1 MGTQVT
7 GRKRIPNREK
17 MTAEDDAL
25 SQIAREAEAR
35 LAAKRA
41 ARAEAREIRM
51 RELERQQKEE
61 ESERYSRHSRRNTSI
76 SDDEERMSVG
86 SRGSLRPSTL
96 CSEATRS
103 RSQRGSVYEESLF
116 TSGRRFSGSSCR
128 VPSEYSGFLGS
139 SSRASSRASSA
150 RASPVVEER
159 MDRDFF
165 DKGSRTAST
174 LSAATLASLGGGS
187 SRRGSCDTSISADT
201 EASIREMKD
210 SLTEV
215 EEKYRRAM
223 VSNAQL
229 DNEKSNLMYQVDTL
243 RDTLMELEEQMCEM
257 RREYEEK
264 AKDYE
269 RERHAHAVLKVQF
282 TEMKESL
289 KQSEELLV
297 EAQQLRL
304 KQHNYVREISDLQET
319 LEWKEKKIG
328 ALERQK
334 EYSDSMR
341 DERNAFR
348 DQVLRL
354 QDALK
359 KHGITLTSEPTTNGD
374 AGESV
379 IDGHVTSESASQLA
393 QDSDSI
399 LGRGPYS
406 MDHSRQVC
414 IYLDIIPEITQE
426 EDGCLDDH
434 QTPQIE
440 AGVSEEARVAESSS
454 SQFNQ
459 TALLPEKTPEE
470 AGEEEE
476 DTQKMATPPCQETKS
491 HQVQDPAEVESASV
505 ILKDGEDMRV
515 EYGSEDVDDNEG
527 ISTHTDSQYLKPDTD
542 TSEPER
548 TNEERGESFA
558 CVSDATVTENDRQST
573 HTPVESSTSDS
584 QLNSTDELIEPP
596 KEEKSEYIDPG
607 IEVGSDPVSES
618 GLSAVSK
625 YIQDQTGESSDL
637 KNCEIVTEVSTN
649 YSSEAHSPE
658 HEVVC
663 EEDTLLSDSQATD
676 TLKVEPAEGFMESI
690 NEVGSPPEDSRVTI
704 SEDENSPYPSEGRI
718 NPQLDDI
725 TEGPVSE
732 TSAVEVHTDA
742 VAQADADA
750 DSGMNNEEDALEALD
765 EAKLQQHCIIHEK
778 VPEED
783 QSQSHLISENTA
795 LDVVNNSS
803 SADVETLGESKI
815 VSLSENSTEW
825 QAEGDVSARLTETE
839 NTLKTVT
846 DQLETSGANEDTLKT
861 VTDQSETSDACEDT
875 LKTVTDQSET
885 SDACEDTLKSVRD
898 QSETSDACEDTLK
911 TVTDQSETSDACED
925 TLKTVT
931 DQSETSDACED
942 TLKSVRDQSETSGAN
957 VELVECDEETLTSKA
972 VDIISL
978 QIPSGLDASS
988 EEHTMTGITKATG
1001 PCGTSGEVTMDIALK
1016 QEKLHDITHMNVLIE
1031 QVESS
1036 QEDNRK
1042 TEHVIVS
1049 KTETPVRAEV
1059 ISEISF
1065 DAQLTDIDAAT
1076 GTISEDTINDMPEA
1090 EMASVVIPG
1099 EGSCKHSHHEEN
1111 SESAETELRADAPL
1125 GGIEDGAELA
1135 HLGEPAGSPHAD
1147 KSLTEDAPAENE
1159 IIAAAAEPSSAAN
1172 SMSRPQNESGAAT
1185 GEVSAF
1191 PEVTSKFAD
1200 TEERSTSDSGDDRA
1214 DSQSAPVSLSS
1225 EDKAEEFNKVAEKPV
1240 PSPGQRPGP
1249 SSCEKESTDASTQT
1263 HIQVAAG
1270 REDSVDETTSEET
1283 TSVQGSGSVLC
1294 AGESTDATSSPHI
1307 EVTIRRGG
1315 GAEETAE
1322 EEMTTASIQTEST
1335 EEEIPIVR
1343 GAEAL
1348 EDSQDDLKFLQSCV
1362 LATQLDFEF
1371 DQAQDL
1377 TGSAVAIPVEPVE
1390 EIIKDGFTGKAFKKK
1405 KFKIKRK
1412 GVKRKGDCRLS

>member
-51 RELERQQKEE
+51 RELERQQKERYYGLDSKWGHIEQWME

-86 SRGSLRPSTL
+86 SRGSLRGNFMSSELCGST
-96 CSEATRS
+96 S
-103 RSQRGSVYEESLF
+103 SLP
-116 TSGRRFSGSSCR
+116 SCR
-128 VPSEYSGFLGS
+128 FHSRPSEYSGFLGS

-282 TEMKESL
+282 TEMKETL

-491 HQVQDPAEVESASV
+491 HQVQDPAEVQSASV

-625 YIQDQTGESSDL
+625 DIQDQTGESSDL
-637 KNCEIVTEVSTN
+637 KNFEIVIEVSTN
-649 YSSEAHSPE
+649 YSSEAHSPD

-718 NPQLDDI
+718 NPQLDDK

-846 DQLETSGANEDTLKT
+846 DQLETSDACEDTLKT

-875 LKTVTDQSET
+875 LKTVT
-885 SDACEDTLKSVRD
+885 D

-1065 DAQLTDIDAAT
+1065 DAQLTDIDVAT

-1125 GGIEDGAELA
+1125 GGVEDNRGIEDGAELA
-1135 HLGEPAGSPHAD
+1135 HLGEPAGSPHTD
-1147 KSLTEDAPAENE
+1147 KSLTEDTPAENE
-1159 IIAAAAEPSSAAN
+1159 IIAAAAEPSSVAN

-1240 PSPGQRPGP
+1240 SSPGQRPGP

-1307 EVTIRRGG
+1307 EVTTRRGG

-1412 GVKRKGDCRLS
+1412 GVKRKEDCRLS

>member
-51 RELERQQKEE
+51 RELERQQKEIHHGSKRYYGLDSKWGHIEQWME

-86 SRGSLRPSTL
+86 SRGSLRGNFMSSELCGST
-96 CSEATRS
+96 S
-103 RSQRGSVYEESLF
+103 SLP
-116 TSGRRFSGSSCR
+116 SCR
-128 VPSEYSGFLGS
+128 FHSRPSEYSGFLGS

-282 TEMKESL
+282 TEMKETL

-297 EAQQLRL
+297 
-304 KQHNYVREISDLQET
+304 
-319 LEWKEKKIG
+319 
-328 ALERQK
+328 
-334 EYSDSMR
+334 
-341 DERNAFR
+341 
-348 DQVLRL
+348 
-354 QDALK
+354 

-491 HQVQDPAEVESASV
+491 HQVQDPAEVQSASV

-625 YIQDQTGESSDL
+625 DIQDQTGESSDL
-637 KNCEIVTEVSTN
+637 KNFEIVIEVSTN
-649 YSSEAHSPE
+649 YSSEAHSPD

-718 NPQLDDI
+718 NPQLDDK

-846 DQLETSGANEDTLKT
+846 DQLETSDACEDTLKT

-875 LKTVTDQSET
+875 LKTVT
-885 SDACEDTLKSVRD
+885 D

-1065 DAQLTDIDAAT
+1065 DAQLTDIDVAT

-1125 GGIEDGAELA
+1125 GGVEDNRGIEDGAELA
-1135 HLGEPAGSPHAD
+1135 HLGEPAGSPHTD
-1147 KSLTEDAPAENE
+1147 KSLTEDTPAENE
-1159 IIAAAAEPSSAAN
+1159 IIAAAAEPSSVAN

-1240 PSPGQRPGP
+1240 SSPGQRPGP

-1307 EVTIRRGG
+1307 EVTTRRGG

-1412 GVKRKGDCRLS
+1412 GVKRKEDCRLS

>member
-51 RELERQQKEE
+51 RELERQQKERYYGLDSKWGHIEQWME

-86 SRGSLRPSTL
+86 SRGSLR
-96 CSEATRS
+96 
-103 RSQRGSVYEESLF
+103 
-116 TSGRRFSGSSCR
+116 
-128 VPSEYSGFLGS
+128 PSEYSGFLGS

-282 TEMKESL
+282 TEMKETL

-491 HQVQDPAEVESASV
+491 HQVQDPAEVQSASV

-625 YIQDQTGESSDL
+625 DIQDQTGESSDL
-637 KNCEIVTEVSTN
+637 KNFEIVIEVSTN
-649 YSSEAHSPE
+649 YSSEAHSPD

-718 NPQLDDI
+718 NPQLDDK

-825 QAEGDVSARLTETE
+825 QAE
-839 NTLKTVT
+839 
-846 DQLETSGANEDTLKT
+846 
-861 VTDQSETSDACEDT
+861 
-875 LKTVTDQSET
+875 
-885 SDACEDTLKSVRD
+885 
-898 QSETSDACEDTLK
+898 
-911 TVTDQSETSDACED
+911 
-925 TLKTVT
+925 
-931 DQSETSDACED
+931 
-942 TLKSVRDQSETSGAN
+942 
-957 VELVECDEETLTSKA
+957 ELVECDEETLTSKA

-1065 DAQLTDIDAAT
+1065 DAQLTDIDVAT

-1125 GGIEDGAELA
+1125 GGVEDNRGIEDGAELA
-1135 HLGEPAGSPHAD
+1135 HLGEPAGSPHTD
-1147 KSLTEDAPAENE
+1147 KSLTEDTPAENE
-1159 IIAAAAEPSSAAN
+1159 IIAAAAEPSSVAN

-1240 PSPGQRPGP
+1240 SSPGQRPGP

-1307 EVTIRRGG
+1307 EVTTRRGG

-1412 GVKRKGDCRLS
+1412 EIRLRKLVEERENLVDQVRKLKAQVDQTQRNGTDDGTGTDEDLLQNGMDPHILDLQRDANRQISDLKFKLVKSEQEVTALEQNIIRLEGQVTRYKSASENAEKVEDELKVEKRRLQRELRSALDRIDELEASNNHLSKRLEKMKANRSALLAQQ

>member
-51 RELERQQKEE
+51 RELERQQKE
-61 ESERYSRHSRRNTSI
+61 I

-86 SRGSLRPSTL
+86 SRGSLRGNFMSSELCGST
-96 CSEATRS
+96 S
-103 RSQRGSVYEESLF
+103 SLP
-116 TSGRRFSGSSCR
+116 SCR
-128 VPSEYSGFLGS
+128 FHSRPSEYSGFLGS

-282 TEMKESL
+282 TEMKETL

-491 HQVQDPAEVESASV
+491 HQVQDPAEVQSASV

-625 YIQDQTGESSDL
+625 DIQDQTGESSDL
-637 KNCEIVTEVSTN
+637 KNFEIVIEVSTN
-649 YSSEAHSPE
+649 YSSEAHSPD

-718 NPQLDDI
+718 NPQLDDK

-846 DQLETSGANEDTLKT
+846 DQLETSDACEDTLKT

-875 LKTVTDQSET
+875 LKTVT
-885 SDACEDTLKSVRD
+885 D

-1065 DAQLTDIDAAT
+1065 DAQLTDIDVAT

-1125 GGIEDGAELA
+1125 GGVEDNRGIEDGAELA
-1135 HLGEPAGSPHAD
+1135 HLGEPAGSPHTD
-1147 KSLTEDAPAENE
+1147 KSLTEDTPAENE
-1159 IIAAAAEPSSAAN
+1159 IIAAAAEPSSVAN

-1240 PSPGQRPGP
+1240 SSPGQRPGP

-1307 EVTIRRGG
+1307 EVTTRRGG

-1412 GVKRKGDCRLS
+1412 GVKRKEDCRLS

>member
-51 RELERQQKEE
+51 RELERQQKE
-61 ESERYSRHSRRNTSI
+61 I

-86 SRGSLRPSTL
+86 SRGSLR
-96 CSEATRS
+96 
-103 RSQRGSVYEESLF
+103 
-116 TSGRRFSGSSCR
+116 
-128 VPSEYSGFLGS
+128 
-139 SSRASSRASSA
+139 
-150 RASPVVEER
+150 VEER

-282 TEMKESL
+282 TEMKETL

-491 HQVQDPAEVESASV
+491 HQVQDPAEVQSASV

-625 YIQDQTGESSDL
+625 DIQDQTGESSDL
-637 KNCEIVTEVSTN
+637 KNFEIVIEVSTN
-649 YSSEAHSPE
+649 YSSEAHSPD

-718 NPQLDDI
+718 NPQLDDK

-846 DQLETSGANEDTLKT
+846 DQLETSDACEDTLKT

-875 LKTVTDQSET
+875 LKTVT
-885 SDACEDTLKSVRD
+885 D

-1065 DAQLTDIDAAT
+1065 DAQLTDIDVAT

-1125 GGIEDGAELA
+1125 GGVEDNRGIEDGAELA
-1135 HLGEPAGSPHAD
+1135 HLGEPAGSPHTD
-1147 KSLTEDAPAENE
+1147 KSLTEDTPAENE
-1159 IIAAAAEPSSAAN
+1159 IIAAAAEPSSVAN

-1240 PSPGQRPGP
+1240 SSPGQRPGP

-1307 EVTIRRGG
+1307 EVTTRRGG

-1412 GVKRKGDCRLS
+1412 GVKRKEDCRLS

>member
-86 SRGSLRPSTL
+86 SRGSLRGNFMSSELCGST
-96 CSEATRS
+96 S
-103 RSQRGSVYEESLF
+103 SLP
-116 TSGRRFSGSSCR
+116 SCR
-128 VPSEYSGFLGS
+128 FHSRPSEYSGFLGS

-282 TEMKESL
+282 TEMKETL

-491 HQVQDPAEVESASV
+491 HQVQDPAEVQSASV

-625 YIQDQTGESSDL
+625 DIQDQTGESSDL
-637 KNCEIVTEVSTN
+637 KNFEIVIEVSTN
-649 YSSEAHSPE
+649 YSSEAHSPD

-718 NPQLDDI
+718 NPQLDDK

-846 DQLETSGANEDTLKT
+846 DQLETSDACEDTLKT

-875 LKTVTDQSET
+875 LKTVT
-885 SDACEDTLKSVRD
+885 D

-1065 DAQLTDIDAAT
+1065 DAQLTDIDVAT

-1125 GGIEDGAELA
+1125 GGVEDNRGIEDGAELA
-1135 HLGEPAGSPHAD
+1135 HLGEPAGSPHTD
-1147 KSLTEDAPAENE
+1147 KSLTEDTPAENE
-1159 IIAAAAEPSSAAN
+1159 IIAAAAEPSSVAN

-1240 PSPGQRPGP
+1240 SSPGQRPGP

-1307 EVTIRRGG
+1307 EVTTRRGG

-1412 GVKRKGDCRLS
+1412 GVKRKEDCRLS

>member
-86 SRGSLRPSTL
+86 SRGSLR
-96 CSEATRS
+96 
-103 RSQRGSVYEESLF
+103 
-116 TSGRRFSGSSCR
+116 
-128 VPSEYSGFLGS
+128 
-139 SSRASSRASSA
+139 
-150 RASPVVEER
+150 VEER

-282 TEMKESL
+282 TEMKETL

-491 HQVQDPAEVESASV
+491 HQVQDPAEVQSASV

-625 YIQDQTGESSDL
+625 DIQDQTGESSDL
-637 KNCEIVTEVSTN
+637 KNFEIVIEVSTN
-649 YSSEAHSPE
+649 YSSEAHSPD

-718 NPQLDDI
+718 NPQLDDK

-846 DQLETSGANEDTLKT
+846 DQLETSDACEDTLKT

-875 LKTVTDQSET
+875 LKTVT
-885 SDACEDTLKSVRD
+885 D

-1065 DAQLTDIDAAT
+1065 DAQLTDIDVAT

-1125 GGIEDGAELA
+1125 GGVEDNRGIEDGAELA
-1135 HLGEPAGSPHAD
+1135 HLGEPAGSPHTD
-1147 KSLTEDAPAENE
+1147 KSLTEDTPAENE
-1159 IIAAAAEPSSAAN
+1159 IIAAAAEPSSVAN

-1240 PSPGQRPGP
+1240 SSPGQRPGP

-1307 EVTIRRGG
+1307 EVTTRRGG

-1412 GVKRKGDCRLS
+1412 GVKRKEDCRLS

>member
-51 RELERQQKEE
+51 RELERQQKEIHHGSKRYYGLDSKWGHIEQWME

-86 SRGSLRPSTL
+86 SRGSLR
-96 CSEATRS
+96 
-103 RSQRGSVYEESLF
+103 
-116 TSGRRFSGSSCR
+116 
-128 VPSEYSGFLGS
+128 
-139 SSRASSRASSA
+139 
-150 RASPVVEER
+150 VEER

-282 TEMKESL
+282 TEMKETL

-491 HQVQDPAEVESASV
+491 HQVQDPAEVQSASV

-625 YIQDQTGESSDL
+625 DIQDQTGESSDL
-637 KNCEIVTEVSTN
+637 KNFEIVIEVSTN
-649 YSSEAHSPE
+649 YSSEAHSPD

-718 NPQLDDI
+718 NPQLDDK

-846 DQLETSGANEDTLKT
+846 DQLETSDACEDTLKT

-875 LKTVTDQSET
+875 LKTVT
-885 SDACEDTLKSVRD
+885 D

-1065 DAQLTDIDAAT
+1065 DAQLTDIDVAT

-1125 GGIEDGAELA
+1125 GGVEDNRGIEDGAELA
-1135 HLGEPAGSPHAD
+1135 HLGEPAGSPHTD
-1147 KSLTEDAPAENE
+1147 KSLTEDTPAENE
-1159 IIAAAAEPSSAAN
+1159 IIAAAAEPSSVAN

-1240 PSPGQRPGP
+1240 SSPGQRPGP

-1307 EVTIRRGG
+1307 EVTTRRGG

-1412 GVKRKGDCRLS
+1412 GVKRKEDCRLS

>member
-51 RELERQQKEE
+51 RELERQQKEIHHGSKRYYGLDSKWGHIEQWME

-86 SRGSLRPSTL
+86 SRGSLR
-96 CSEATRS
+96 
-103 RSQRGSVYEESLF
+103 
-116 TSGRRFSGSSCR
+116 
-128 VPSEYSGFLGS
+128 PSEYSGFLGS

-282 TEMKESL
+282 TEMKETL

-491 HQVQDPAEVESASV
+491 HQVQDPAEVQSASV

-625 YIQDQTGESSDL
+625 DIQDQTGESSDL
-637 KNCEIVTEVSTN
+637 KNFEIVIEVSTN
-649 YSSEAHSPE
+649 YSSEAHSPD

-718 NPQLDDI
+718 NPQLDDK

-846 DQLETSGANEDTLKT
+846 DQLETSDACEDTLKT

-875 LKTVTDQSET
+875 LKTVT
-885 SDACEDTLKSVRD
+885 D

-1065 DAQLTDIDAAT
+1065 DAQLTDIDVAT

-1125 GGIEDGAELA
+1125 GGVEDNRGIEDGAELA
-1135 HLGEPAGSPHAD
+1135 HLGEPAGSPHTD
-1147 KSLTEDAPAENE
+1147 KSLTEDTPAENE
-1159 IIAAAAEPSSAAN
+1159 IIAAAAEPSSVAN

-1240 PSPGQRPGP
+1240 SSPGQRPGP

-1307 EVTIRRGG
+1307 EVTTRRGG

-1412 GVKRKGDCRLS
+1412 GVKRKEDCRLS